1 EDTVKAFIELGAKRL
16 MVVHW
21 GTFRLGDEPVY
32 LPLAAIREEMKRAG
46 LLDRFVEIQHGE
58 TLFLDQAQD
67 APSR

>member
-1 EDTVKAFIELGAKRL
+1 
-16 MVVHW
+16 MVIHW